1 MWNTPGKSELKFQLK
16 RLLKEQGTA
25 VKTKTLEDS
34 LKTIETWS
42 PWFITSGALNI
53 SEWEQVRGDLQKTLR
68 KEGPEVLPIA
78 MFSLWRLIRDALLT
92 EKVRVKQAL
101 KATKLAQP
109 GKVEEQRIKKKKPP
123 DREGQMSHGTEFP
136 LRI

>member
-1 MWNTPGKSELKFQLK
+1 MGNTPGKSELK
-16 RLLKEQGTA
+16 RLLEEQGTA
-25 VKTKTLEDS
+25 VKTKTLDDF

-78 MFSLWRLIRDALLT
+78 TFSLWRLIRDALLT

-109 GKVEEQRIKKKKPP
+109 SKVEKRKIKKKKPP